1 MRMPCSHDLYDQHAI
16 LVNNMPGTSRGWC
29 PGGREATA
37 ADLVAEL
44 RRLDAIDYKAAI
56 EFARYGPLSD
66 TYKPEGV
73 EIATRAIVDAAL
85 PEGETK

>member
-1 MRMPCSHDLYDQHAI
+1 MRMPCNCGENRYEPHDVSLPDC
-16 LVNNMPGTSRGWC
+16 VRRC
-29 PGGREATA
+29 PGGREATP

-44 RRLDAIDYKAAI
+44 RRLDAINYKAAI

-85 PEGETK
+85 PEGDTK

>member
-1 MRMPCSHDLYDQHAI
+1 MRMPCDHGHYINHPQIAADEVWSVSI
-16 LVNNMPGTSRGWC
+16 C

-44 RRLDAIDYKAAI
+44 RRLDAIDYGAAI